1 MTKRIGKFSLIFLG
15 LIFLSVIS
23 AFVFLFEKDIH
34 IVFGASAPLG
44 NSKMLPWDNSL
55 NIEQSDNAC
64 GPYSTMA
71 YAYSMAG
78 LKLEP
83 EKINREISGRF
94 GDNLTYPWGV
104 TEYLH
109 KSNLE
114 THIYFLG
121 LLSKKQKLA
130 WIKEK
135 IESGSPVIVIVG
147 NSEYSHY
154 LTILGYKDDE
164 LYKYD
169 SALSKDEN
177 GEELGNSTENYE
189 SLLGKVES
197 VRFAGVPIN
206 LAISN

>member
-1 MTKRIGKFSLIFLG
+1 MAKRLGKFPLIFLSLIFLS
-15 LIFLSVIS
+15 IIS
-23 AFVFLFEKDIH
+23 TFVFLFEKDIH

-44 NSKMLPWDNSL
+44 SSKMLPWDNSL

-71 YAYSMAG
+71 YAYSKAG

-94 GDNLTYPWGV
+94 EDNSTYPWGV

-109 KSNLE
+109 KNKLE

-189 SLLGKVES
+189 GLLAMVES
-197 VRFAGVPIN
+197 VRFEGFPIN